1 MDLMEMACF
10 YVYKTFI
17 SIIIFLKI
25 ILGFRNKQVAWFRT
39 CNLLIK
45 NYSCIVI
52 AGACDKIKLG
62 LAC

>member
-25 ILGFRNKQVAWFRT
+25 IQGFRNKQVA
-39 CNLLIK
+39 
-45 NYSCIVI
+45 
-52 AGACDKIKLG
+52 
-62 LAC
+62 